1 MFCLETVK
9 PNEAVFNPIGC
20 NCKYIAHGSCLQTWF
35 EQKSQYECPICHS
48 VSIPNPIQPQ
58 PMYQIVYI
66 QQHPTESQRILRRN
80 NRKCAMYGCVA
91 LISMGIVMNILEAVL
106 RR

>member
-20 NCKYIAHGSCLQTWF
+20 NCKYTSHGSCLQTWF
-35 EQKSQYECPICHS
+35 EQKNQYECPICHA
-48 VSIPNPIQPQ
+48 VSIPNPIQPAV
-58 PMYQIVYI
+58 YQIVYI
-66 QQHPTESQRILRRN
+66 QQELRESQRQTRRN
-80 NRKCAMYGCVA
+80 NRKCMIFSCVA
-91 LISMGIVMNILEAVL
+91 LMSLGIIMNILEAVL